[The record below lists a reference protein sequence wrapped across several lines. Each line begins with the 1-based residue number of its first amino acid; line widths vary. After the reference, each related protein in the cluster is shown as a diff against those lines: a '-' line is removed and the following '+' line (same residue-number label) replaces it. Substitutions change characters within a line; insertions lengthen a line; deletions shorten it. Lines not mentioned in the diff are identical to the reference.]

1 MHRLLSFVM
10 GVALAAALEGAASG
24 RDILARTT
32 TIYCSTHAFWTSA
45 VSPQVRKVP
54 LMREPWE
61 HFIGAGVC
69 AYLGN
74 ELVKYTER
82 TEKEIEEL
90 LQKREAM
97 NKGFRVPSMAG
108 STK

>member
-1 MHRLLSFVM
+1 MTRLQVLVCP
-10 GVALAAALEGAASG
+10 ARASE
-24 RDILARTT
+24 RP
-32 TIYCSTHAFWTSA
+32 A
-45 VSPQVRKVP
+45 VCAQVRKVP

>member
-1 MHRLLSFVM
+1 MSDCFSLFATPVH
-10 GVALAAALEGAASG
+10 
-24 RDILARTT
+24 
-32 TIYCSTHAFWTSA
+32 CSPPA
-45 VSPQVRKVP
+45 VRPQVRKVP

-97 NKGFRVPSMAG
+97 NKDFRVPSYAG
-108 STK
+108 RK

>member
-1 MHRLLSFVM
+1 MTLL
-10 GVALAAALEGAASG
+10 ALPTPLCTAHLLLVCA
-24 RDILARTT
+24 
-32 TIYCSTHAFWTSA
+32 
-45 VSPQVRKVP
+45 QVRKVP

-97 NKGFRVPSMAG
+97 NKDFRVPSYAG